1 MLLQPSVLRRGPAIQ
16 HSEDPL
22 NNFATGKGSPILELP
37 EMASVVTTVAS
48 EAELRKI
55 PFWKQGDEYMYMPS
69 QLAARRRTRSDSAVL
84 AALQAFW
91 ESVTYDP
98 AHPPDI
104 GRPLDGSENAF
115 SVITKARYTEVFSR
129 ISQVLDPSVTADG
142 AAAEAVAA
150 WMQDTSGDVLT
161 FFHAQWFDSI
171 WELADICTR
180 TCVAAE
186 YATFIWELVKN
197 VFGQEVASAGYWR
210 RSPGYWR
217 TPDAIVKL
225 GCHPPQAKRLDACI
239 SGSQVAQAIMETS
252 CSAPDATA
260 PRRLSGPSRSSL
272 QSANAPAPSL
282 PANAWVRQSTR
293 GGRLPWESVSGPAP
307 AAPSLAAAPPPPMGT
322 RSAQEPLRVNHT
334 ANHDTNHGL
343 PEREPQ
349 REPPP
354 PFAEHTV
361 TAVSSIS
368 PAHQF
373 KGHSAPATSPTI
385 RARLPTADQQP
396 PARAPTSPEPT
407 RPAIALAPVSVS
419 KRYTIHSTPSP
430 SATAPAPAPVASSQD
445 HPSPRPEILRGVPAA
460 MPLALSHT
468 CTDAAPPLVPS
479 QASTAPEP
487 APVATMP
494 TAKPTALECTPETRL
509 PSDPR
514 ALEAMSDS
522 GPIASRRPRPA
533 AVSIMREHT
542 PPKVHHVRPKP
553 ALSEQRPPSEPCR
566 RLSMCFGWGSMM
578 HLDMPLDG
586 RPLED
591 ELRASLAHAWA
602 SHGLRP
608 STPSPSMPL
617 IKSRTQR
624 IPRPASSP
632 NRATRPNMAIR
643 PNMAST
649 PNFSARLNF
658 SGRLASGSH
667 ILPLPHVIF
676 SGVAAL
682 NMVQHPHAAAGVH
695 VALAAQQSL
704 AGASWIERARG

>member
-1 MLLQPSVLRRGPAIQ
+1 MQ

-22 NNFATGKGSPILELP
+22 NNFATGFGSLILELP

-48 EAELRKI
+48 EVELRKI
-55 PFWKQGDEYMYMPS
+55 PFWKQGDEYMYTPS

-98 AHPPDI
+98 AHPPDV

-115 SVITKARYTEVFSR
+115 SVITKARYTEVFTR

-171 WELADICTR
+171 WELADICTW
-180 TCVAAE
+180 TCAAAE
-186 YATFIWELVKN
+186 YATFIWELVRK

-217 TPDAIVKL
+217 TPDAIV
-225 GCHPPQAKRLDACI
+225 CHPPESKRHDARI
-239 SGSQVAQAIMETS
+239 SGSQAAQATTGTS
-252 CSAPDATA
+252 CSAPDAKA
-260 PRRLSGPSRSSL
+260 PRRLSDPLRSSL
-272 QSANAPAPSL
+272 QSANAPANAPSL

-293 GGRLPWESVSGPAP
+293 EGRLPWESVSGPAP
-307 AAPSLAAAPPPPMGT
+307 ATPSPAAAPPPPMGMHY
-322 RSAQEPLRVNHT
+322 AQEPPRVKHT
-334 ANHDTNHGL
+334 ANHETSHGL
-343 PEREPQ
+343 PK

-354 PFAEHTV
+354 PFAERTV
-361 TAVSSIS
+361 MAVSSIS
-368 PAHQF
+368 RAHQF
-373 KGHSAPATSPTI
+373 KGLSAPATSPTI

-396 PARAPTSPEPT
+396 PARAPTL
-407 RPAIALAPVSVS
+407 PATALAPVNVS
-419 KRYTIHSTPSP
+419 KRYTIPSTPSP
-430 SATAPAPAPVASSQD
+430 STIAPAPAPRASSQD
-445 HPSPRPEILRGVPAA
+445 HPSPRPEMPRDVPAA
-460 MPLALSHT
+460 MPQARPHT
-468 CTDAAPPLVPS
+468 CADAAPLLVPS
-479 QASTAPEP
+479 QSSTAPEP

-494 TAKPTALECTPETRL
+494 TAKPRALECTQETRL
-509 PSDPR
+509 VAHPSDPR

-522 GPIASRRPRPA
+522 PIASRRQVRPA
-533 AVSIMREHT
+533 AASIMPELA
-542 PPKVHHVRPKP
+542 PPKVHHVRPKL

-586 RPLED
+586 RPTED
-591 ELRASLAHAWA
+591 ELRNELRASLAHAWA

-617 IKSRTQR
+617 IKSPTQR
-624 IPRPASSP
+624 FPRPASSP
-632 NRATRPNMAIR
+632 NANRATRPNMATR
-643 PNMAST
+643 PMMAST
-649 PNFSARLNF
+649 SNVSI
-658 SGRLASGSH
+658 RLASGSH

-676 SGVAAL
+676 SGVAPMK
-682 NMVQHPHAAAGVH
+682 MVQHPHAARAAGVH